1 MPTRNGRFTP
11 NITSPG
17 RGISQRQEL
26 ESALGPVLAS
36 ELDVFYEQVW
46 AMVDEPTSTL
56 SPAEVETRWSELV
69 GRMES
74 KLRDDSPGVPPL
86 LVAFGAGIVAY
97 LATSGIPD
105 LAYSTARGVELTG
118 LTGTA
123 RRDALRA
130 AFQKDAPALSDPHDN
145 EALLRYLFP
154 GDASQVDPAA
164 ATARRYLAPTE
175 SGPAYSWEAIENMEA
190 RGIATSSYNS
200 IVLEALRDEGFTEKM
215 WITRRDDRVRP
226 THAAVDAVRAS
237 LLEQFHVGND
247 LLSYPRD
254 PRGSAEE
261 IAGCRCIIVGV
272 A

>member
-1 MPTRNGRFTP
+1 MPTRNGQYVP

-17 RGISQRQEL
+17 RGISQRQQL
-26 ESALGPVLAS
+26 ESALGPALAS

-46 AMVDEPTSTL
+46 SMVDDPTATL
-56 SPAEVETRWSELV
+56 SPTEVETAWAELV
-69 GRMES
+69 GRMEA
-74 KLRDDSPGVPPL
+74 KLRDDNSGVPPI

-130 AFQKDAPALSDPHDN
+130 AFQKDAPALSDPNDN
-145 EALLRYLFP
+145 VALLRYLFP
-154 GDASQVDPAA
+154 DDTSQIDPAA
-164 ATARRYLAPTE
+164 ATARKYLTPDE

-200 IVLEALRDEGFTEKM
+200 MVIEALREEGYTHKM

-226 THAAVDAVRAS
+226 THAAVDSAHAS
-237 LLEQFHVGND
+237 LTEQFQVGND
-247 LLSYPRD
+247 LLAYPRD
-254 PRGSAEE
+254 PRGSTEE